1 MPLAQFP
8 AYRQYEQ
15 LRRSVNDSV
24 MGLFAGAGLASHL
37 LHPMVK
43 AAVPLSL
50 IYPDVEEISRFDLS
64 IEEARAILDD
74 AGPHIANMALPY
86 LMSLHEDYMGS
97 CLALLVRDGLI
108 TARSVSRSA
117 ASRMHEDFEQ
127 AIGSP
132 LPAGS
137 LQQFHVLREMRN
149 CLIHRGGVI
158 DERLVVAAS
167 ACSRGAIAG
176 WRKVAEN
183 SPRALK
189 PGDSLRIGTDELV
202 LGFAVSKLLARA
214 VNELLIGGLTRD
226 TWVDIIL
233 EDMNEFG
240 PGIPANIDE
249 RTRKVIGYARHNYPG
264 VGATPDELRE
274 GLTRMGY

>member
-15 LRRSVNDSV
+15 MRRSVNDSV

-37 LHPMVK
+37 LRPMVK
-43 AAVPLSL
+43 AAVPLPL

-64 IEEARAILDD
+64 IDKARAILDD

-97 CLALLVRDGLI
+97 CLALLTKDGLI
-108 TARSVSRSA
+108 TARSASRSV
-117 ASRMHEDFEQ
+117 ASKMHEDFEQ
-127 AIGSP
+127 AVGSP
-132 LPAGS
+132 LPSGS

-158 DERLVVAAS
+158 DERLVAVAS
-167 ACSRGAIAG
+167 ACSQGALAG
-176 WRKVAEN
+176 WRKVAKN
-183 SPRALK
+183 SPQVLK
-189 PGDSLRIGTDELV
+189 PGDSLKVGTGELV

-214 VNELLIGGLTRD
+214 VNELLISELTRD
-226 TWVDIIL
+226 TWIDIIL

-264 VGATPDELRE
+264 VRATPDELQE